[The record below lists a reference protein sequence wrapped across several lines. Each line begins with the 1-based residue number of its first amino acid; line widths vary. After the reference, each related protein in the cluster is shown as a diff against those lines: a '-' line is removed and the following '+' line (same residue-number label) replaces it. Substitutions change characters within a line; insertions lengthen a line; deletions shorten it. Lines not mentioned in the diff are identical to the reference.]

1 MSQHKSENRNI
12 KAMLAGSV
20 ACSMI
25 MAMAAPAH
33 ANSCN
38 ADKDDLKA
46 AVSAIKDAVSNAD
59 KNMKSAYKSAT
70 STSYSDAY
78 FDNQDEINEKAEYA
92 YELVSE
98 YYDIGENMKQLAEGE
113 MQKKLPPVVTNT
125 MSVVTNTM
133 SNAVELA
140 QAAMDEENSKLD
152 IAQVRCS
159 QDLSNTALT
168 KSIKDAGG
176 ADMLSNFY
184 DYQKKACKAVQVL
197 ADLQRKYEQLQEFR
211 ENGYPLFY
219 LHQKDK
225 KDFNGKERTVQFKV
239 DLRMYPEYPDSE
251 MGVNGED
258 QKLLLGQIEGIRL
271 SYNTY
276 FKWSDNNWRTINLYQ
291 FLMDDE
297 DNGMVCVDMIKIS
310 DKAKAALCAEIQNI
324 DTKKEELKLATAA
337 KFKFNDKKRTVDLPT
352 VVIPMPFGYLADVSD
367 MKDKAMQNVKSEI
380 AEQLEEVIKEFV
392 DASEVANAV
401 QESCDL

>member
-1 MSQHKSENRNI
+1 MIKSETENRYLKKI
-12 KAMLAGSV
+12 LSGSV
-20 ACSMI
+20 AMSMF
-25 MAMAAPAH
+25 MAMGAPAY
-33 ANSCN
+33 ANSCS
-38 ADKDDLKA
+38 ADKDDLKT

-59 KNMKSAYKSAT
+59 KNMKSAFKSAT

-92 YELVSE
+92 YELISE
-98 YYDIGENMKQLAEGE
+98 YYDIGENMKELAEGE
-113 MQKKLPPVVTNT
+113 MQKKLPP
-125 MSVVTNTM
+125 VVTNTM

-176 ADMLSNFY
+176 TEMLSNFY

-197 ADLQRKYEQLQEFR
+197 ADLQKKYEQLQEFR

-239 DLRMYPEYPDSE
+239 DLRMYPEYPDDE

-258 QKLLLGQIEGIRL
+258 QKLLLGSIEGIRL

-276 FKWSDNNWRTINLYQ
+276 FKWSDNNWGTINLYQ
-291 FLMDDE
+291 YLIDDE
-297 DNGMVCVDMIKIS
+297 DNGMVCVDLIKIS
-310 DKAKAALCAEIQNI
+310 NHAKAALCAEAKDI
-324 DTKKEELKLATAA
+324 DTKKEEIKLGTAA
-337 KFKFNDKKRTVDLPT
+337 QFKYNDKKRTVDLPT
-352 VVIPMPFGYLADVSD
+352 VTIPMPFGYLADVSD

-380 AEQLEEVIKEFV
+380 AEQLEEVITEFV
-392 DASEVANAV
+392 DASEIADAV
-401 QESCDL
+401 QNSCDL